1 MLAQPVSWY
10 KRTSLNKLSLLII
23 LFCFFFMAAN
33 SARSERP
40 KLPQASL
47 EPQRD
52 TLSTV
57 KQGRDLSSSCDSLL
71 VIHFHPT
78 VQCSCCINVG
88 LFSRKALDR
97 YYAKWCSS
105 GHVVFRECN
114 IDEDTLIAKRYN
126 ILDSALGFKKFFE
139 KTEEFKEIESVWE
152 FCEEHENKFILNFR
166 KELDRFLSFP
176 GEDSS
181 DISEE
186 DNKSEKSR

>member
-10 KRTSLNKLSLLII
+10 ERMSLNKLSVLLI
-23 LFCFFFMAAN
+23 LFCLFLMAAS
-33 SARSERP
+33 SARSEGS
-40 KLPQASL
+40 KLPAASVK
-47 EPQRD
+47 PQRD
-52 TLSTV
+52 TLSTMHN
-57 KQGRDLSSSCDSLL
+57 GEDLLSSFDSLL

-97 YYAKWCSS
+97 YYTKRCSS

-126 ILDSALGFKKFFE
+126 ILGSALGFKKIYE

-152 FCEEHENKFILNFR
+152 FCEEHEDKFISNFR
-166 KELDRFLSFP
+166 KELDRFLSPP
-176 GEDSS
+176 GADSS
-181 DISEE
+181 DFSGE
-186 DNKSEKSR
+186 DKKQE